1 MSTMLIVVL
10 FFAILMGIILYCHH
24 DDTKFLWCFS
34 VIWAL
39 AFMVSVLVFTGIEE
53 NKPSAIPATQT
64 EENVYYVYAE
74 KVAQDD
80 NFITFRTV
88 NLEENQEFVYED
100 FFGNEYPEVPYLL
113 TMDSKGTVDIKDDE
127 ILVVWMTY

>member
-1 MSTMLIVVL
+1 MSTIILVVI
-10 FFAILMGIILYCHH
+10 FFAILMAGVLYCEY
-24 DDTKFLWCFS
+24 DNPKFLWTFS

-39 AFMVSVLVFTGIEE
+39 AFMTSVLVFTGIEN
-53 NKPSAIPATQT
+53 NKPSVIPTTQT

-74 KVAQDD
+74 KVAQDGK
-80 NFITFRTV
+80 FITFRTV
-88 NLEENQEFVYED
+88 NLEDNQEFTYEN
-100 FFGNEYPEVPYLL
+100 FFDNEYPDTPYLL

>member
-1 MSTMLIVVL
+1 MPTMLIVAL
-10 FFAILMGIILYCHH
+10 FFAFLMGVILYCYHN
-24 DDTKFLWCFS
+24 DTKFLWCFS

-53 NKPSAIPATQT
+53 NKPSAIPVAQT

-74 KVAQDD
+74 KVAQDGE
-80 NFITFRTV
+80 FITFRTV
-88 NLEENQEFVYED
+88 NLEENQEFVYKD
-100 FFGNEYPEVPYLL
+100 FFDNEYPEVPYLL

>member
-10 FFAILMGIILYCHH
+10 FFAVLMGIILYCHH

-34 VIWAL
+34 VIWSL

-53 NKPSAIPATQT
+53 NKPSTIPVTQT

-80 NFITFRTV
+80 KFITFRTV
-88 NLEENQEFVYED
+88 NLEENQEFIYED
-100 FFGNEYPEVPYLL
+100 FFGNEYPDTPYLL
-113 TMDSKGTVDIKDDE
+113 TMDSKGTVDIKDDT